1 MVDSY
6 NEVEDLLQGFFVAI
20 TILAKLS
27 WCDDPH
33 DTMLISDHSQGLE
46 ADLARPLEGGRS

>member
-6 NEVEDLLQGFFVAI
+6 NEVEDLLQGFFVAM
-20 TILAKLS
+20 TILVKLS
-27 WCDDPH
+27 WCDDHH